1 MRLTL
6 IKMWQPDCP
15 VISISEKFDNIGVYV
30 IDSRVIDEERLYVQ
44 MVVLHRNR
52 DIHEIIDTFKKLNVK
67 KVGVLWRSKD
77 TSALELVCKPT
88 HAIKCIWDKPLAI
101 LRPLF
106 TQEGLE
112 DWFLLSVN
120 SKQEAEILS
129 TLKEYNDVKICKSTR
144 VRPEDIVMLA
154 KLMNPFL
161 LLDLTSIVN
170 EYALTKTQNKVLLT
184 AISKGYYEYP
194 RKVNLTELAS
204 MLKVSK
210 SAIAKDLRRA
220 EKKILNIAINLLKY
234 LLPTS

>member
-1 MRLTL
+1 M

>member
-15 VISISEKFDNIGVYV
+15 VISISEKFDNIRIYA

-44 MVVLHRNR
+44 MVILHRDK
-52 DIHEIIDTFKKLNVK
+52 DIHEIINTFKKLDIMK
-67 KVGVLWRSKD
+67 IGVLWRSKD
-77 TSALELVCKPT
+77 ISALELICKPT
-88 HAIKCIWDKPLAI
+88 HAIKCVWNKPLAI

-129 TLKEYNDVKICKSTR
+129 ILKEYNDIKVCRSTR
-144 VRPEDIVMLA
+144 VKPEDIVILA

-170 EYALTKTQNKVLLT
+170 EYTLTKTQTKVLLT

-194 RKVNLTELAS
+194 RKINLTELAS

-220 EKKILNIAINLLKY
+220 EKKMLNIAVSLLKY
-234 LLPTS
+234 LLSTD